1 MKKAL
6 FAASIFALPLV
17 AFAAPQDFTGYI
29 SWVGGLINQIIP
41 VMIGIALVVFF
52 WGLIVYIANRGQKSG
67 RDTMI
72 AGLVALFIMVS
83 VWGILRLAQNTFG
96 VSNAAPVTIPQVPS
110 R

>member
-6 FAASIFALPLV
+6 FAASLFALPLV

-29 SWVGGLINQIIP
+29 SWVGDLLNRLIP
-41 VMIGIALVVFF
+41 VLIALALVVFF
-52 WGLIVYIANRGQKSG
+52 WGLVRYIAKRDSKEG
-67 RDTMI
+67 RQTMI
-72 AGLVALFIMVS
+72 AGLIALFVMVS

-96 VSNAAPVTIPQVPS
+96 VNNAAPVTIPQVPQ